1 MTAIAA
7 RNLSK
12 RFGHVLAVND
22 VTFEV
27 QPRELLAIVG
37 PSGCG
42 KSTLLRCLNGLE
54 MFDAGSVNVGD
65 ANVSRAAINGHRAFE
80 RAVHPLRQRTGMVFQ
95 GFNLFGHLTVLQNVT
110 LALRVVKKMPP
121 RQAEQVAY
129 EQLARVGLGDR
140 VGYRPH
146 QLSGGQQ
153 QRAAIARALAT
164 NPSVMLYDE
173 PTSALDPTLVR
184 EVLLTMRRLHDEGVT
199 QLIVTH
205 EMRFAR
211 EAADRV
217 MLLDAGKIAALMPTA
232 EFFSHRGNAHI
243 EKFLEH
249 FRGVV

>member
-1 MTAIAA
+1 MTAISA

-12 RFGHVLAVND
+12 RFGHVVAVND

-27 QPRELLAIVG
+27 EPRELLAIVG

-54 MFDAGSVNVGD
+54 MFDAGGVNVGD
-65 ANVSRAAINGHRAFE
+65 AGVSRAAISGHRAFE

-95 GFNLFGHLTVLQNVT
+95 GFNLFGHLTVLQNVM
-110 LALRVVKKMPP
+110 LALRVVKKMPL
-121 RQAEQVAY
+121 RQAEQVAH

-140 VGYRPH
+140 AGYRPQ

-211 EAADRV
+211 EAADRI

-243 EKFLEH
+243 EKFLEP
-249 FRGVV
+249 FRGVA